1 MLPGEEEGLLKAQKY
16 ALAKLDEAEA
26 ELERYLATPFASPF
40 GKAKREDEIAKR
52 HHVCVRLGVLNIRK
66 GDTHVPTTDHTAIDP
81 GTSGSPAP
89 VV

>member
-1 MLPGEEEGLLKAQKY
+1 MLPGEEEGLRKAQKY
-16 ALAKLDEAEA
+16 AQAKLDEAEA

-52 HHVCVRLGVLNIRK
+52 HHVCVRLGALKIQK
-66 GDTHVPTTDHTAIDP
+66 GEHHVPTTDPTAIDP